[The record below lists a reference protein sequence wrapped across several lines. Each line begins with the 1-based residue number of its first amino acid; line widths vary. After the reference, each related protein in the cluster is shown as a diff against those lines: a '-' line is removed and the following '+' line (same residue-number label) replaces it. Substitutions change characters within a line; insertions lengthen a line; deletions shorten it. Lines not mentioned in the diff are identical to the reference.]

1 MLPGVLV
8 ESDVPLEGDVVY
20 ETEEREEEV
29 LTCIKENINSTLTQ
43 AKIIKEKID
52 DFKDDYTQD
61 KFQTSWTEFDNIIPR
76 DRDGDILEV
85 CSVEQTC
92 STVLPSLPAI
102 SVSPPTT
109 DTEVVRMLD
118 ERFGEIL
125 RFLSAFEQM
134 VIEQA
139 LREDIFAKQMFDAYT
154 NHKVL
159 ARCLEE
165 VQEKCGLQSNTSVL
179 EPLHGKMY
187 VETSEVK
194 AHIRGFSTLRQS
206 LQGLQLLLD
215 MFQEE
220 RANIRRVNEDEE
232 EAQDEEERKDRRKSR
247 RKNGRND
254 SRKKKNRK
262 NKKGNK
268 RTKRRKN
275 YLD

>member
-118 ERFGEIL
+118 ERFGEIPPLPL
-125 RFLSAFEQM
+125 RLRADGDRASVEGRY
-134 VIEQA
+134 IRQA
-139 LREDIFAKQMFDAYT
+139 DVR
-154 NHKVL
+154 
-159 ARCLEE
+159 R
-165 VQEKCGLQSNTSVL
+165 
-179 EPLHGKMY
+179 LH
-187 VETSEVK
+187 
-194 AHIRGFSTLRQS
+194 QP
-206 LQGLQLLLD
+206 
-215 MFQEE
+215 
-220 RANIRRVNEDEE
+220 
-232 EAQDEEERKDRRKSR
+232 
-247 RKNGRND
+247 
-254 SRKKKNRK
+254 
-262 NKKGNK
+262 
-268 RTKRRKN
+268 
-275 YLD
+275 